1 MQLGL
6 NGIPVRW
13 RSIMMINPFTL
24 SENAG
29 YGMGVAVNVRV
40 SIFKRKLSD
49 FFLSSPPIFVPHQ
62 L

>member
-1 MQLGL
+1 
-6 NGIPVRW
+6 
-13 RSIMMINPFTL
+13 MMINPFTL